1 MKSKKKKK
9 EKRKKVREKMLY
21 AASRAT
27 LTKVLGDNKFVD
39 SLYGSIKVKR
49 IIYILYKH
57 L

>member
-1 MKSKKKKK
+1 
-9 EKRKKVREKMLY
+9 MLY